1 MPPIQLFGIS
11 LAFARVSQTVRQ
23 VTYVLL
29 TRSPLG
35 INTSFDLHVLGT
47 PPAFIL
53 SQDQTLKKFILVQN
67 YNLVYCLKIDVN
79 VSCTSVQ
86 FSKINLRYIH
96 SIFIRPRRTCAFISY
111 YYEIMV
117 STNFLLKIANSNFS
131 FLQNIFFTTY

>member
-29 TRSPLG
+29 TRSPLD
-35 INTSFDLHVLGT
+35 IAISFDLHVLGT

-67 YNLVYCLKIDVN
+67 YNLVYCLKKL
-79 VSCTSVQ
+79 T
-86 FSKINLRYIH
+86 L
-96 SIFIRPRRTCAFISY
+96 
-111 YYEIMV
+111 M
-117 STNFLLKIANSNFS
+117 FLVHLFS
-131 FLQNIFFTTY
+131 FQRSICAIYYVYLYVPEERALL

>member
-1 MPPIQLFGIS
+1 MPPKELFGIS
-11 LAFARVSQTVRQ
+11 QGFPRVSQTVRQ

-35 INTSFDLHVLGT
+35 IATSFDLHVLGT

-67 YNLVYCLKIDVN
+67 YNLVYCIKKIDVN

-86 FSKINLRYIH
+86 FSKISFAHIL
-96 SIFIRPRRTCAFISY
+96 SIFTSLSGMCAFISY
-111 YYEIMV
+111 
-117 STNFLLKIANSNFS
+117 NL
-131 FLQNIFFTTY
+131 

>member
-1 MPPIQLFGIS
+1 M
-11 LAFARVSQTVRQ
+11 
-23 VTYVLL
+23 LL

-35 INTSFDLHVLGT
+35 IATSFDLHVLGT

-96 SIFIRPRRTCAFISY
+96 SISVRPRRTCAFISY
-111 YYEIMV
+111 YYEIMM
-117 STNFLLKIANSNFS
+117 STTFCRNFTYSWIS
-131 FLQNIFFTTY
+131 FLIDRLFETHLIHRRLCEYSPNFI